1 MMSSSIFPVKH
12 TPKVNLFPTYGL
24 ENCNRGIDQAATQS
38 RERLEAT
45 YSQKRAQSA
54 LRQLLLNRLKTLQE
68 KR

>member
-1 MMSSSIFPVKH
+1 MTSGGIFPMRQ

-24 ENCNRGIDQAATQS
+24 ENWNREIDQAATQS

-45 YSQKRAQSA
+45 YSQARAQSA
-54 LRQLLLNRLKTLQE
+54 LQQLLSNRLKTLQV